1 MAIIE
6 LDQNE
11 IISAIE
17 RINPKDGSVLLFY
30 VKTDEQ
36 GIPLVSFETI
46 QQTANIISQAFEAKN
61 VTGLLL
67 LDKICLFSI
76 ADSERAI
83 KRLENTISAIQEA
96 INKAGNIEN
105 GILEKPA
112 VIDVKNAA
120 GLV

>member
-1 MAIIE
+1 MAIIK

-17 RINPKDGSVLLFY
+17 KINPKEGSVLLFY
-30 VKTDEQ
+30 VRTDEE
-36 GIPLVSFETI
+36 GIPLVSFETM
-46 QQTANIISQAFEAKN
+46 QQTADIISKTFDEKG

-96 INKAGNIEN
+96 VNKAGDIEN
-105 GILEKPA
+105 GNFREPA

>member
-11 IISAIE
+11 IVSTVE
-17 RINPKDGSVLLFY
+17 KINPKEGNVLFFY

-36 GIPLVSFETI
+36 GIPLVSLETI
-46 QQTANIISQAFEAKN
+46 QQTADIVSKTFDEKG
-61 VTGLLL
+61 VTGLFL

-96 INKAGNIEN
+96 INKAGNTEN

>member
-30 VKTDEQ
+30 VKTDEE
-36 GIPLVSFETI
+36 GIPLASFETI

-112 VIDVKNAA
+112 VIDVKNAV

>member
-30 VKTDEQ
+30 VKTDEE
-36 GIPLVSFETI
+36 GIPLASFETI